1 MAAVA
6 AVGSND
12 EDERVDEDNGNCGNI
27 HNDNNDG
34 DGNFNA
40 MTHRYFLQRLGLIAD
55 EVDWPANITINSST
69 TQRIHVAASAG
80 NATDT
85 RIIGGSDR
93 AYSSRGARGGGATSA
108 SSLCSGWRARDAL
121 TSILGEKACMVKSDS
136 GLTAMELLVL
146 ENKIRRGEGLS
157 SLSKSSPAAA
167 ASSSAA
173 SSPLTTTSASSQ
185 VVVSSVDSILASIL
199 NPEGNSNNLEAPM
212 MQQLIKSEH
221 VRKAFDAA
229 AYAILRGECRRSQQ
243 PDASSSN
250 AGTTTTASSCVAVD
264 GGLAYDPPLVLAMEA
279 IRRSRIA
286 ILTDASSGSCK
297 SVPPFLKKNHTIP
310 WFHVPVNMA
319 GGEGGAGLEKPST
332 KEVSTISSSL
342 ALVSPAGGIPSSNV
356 MKLGS
361 NKVSLGVVD
370 TVVDMEKKQ
379 TMKRSHQDDGN
390 EVSNSITKRIKLAA
404 IAGTS
409 ASSGTSDKEKKKQ
422 SGESGSGGKKV
433 KKDKIHNGDF
443 TTTSKLAKSI
453 SEKTRPIPTN
463 NNTKQ
468 TSPPPTQLKSLSTS
482 KHQSISP
489 TGYTTKKYS
498 RLPSSTAA
506 EDAAA
511 ASSSLSDNPAIT
523 RAIVSGAA
531 LKLFREYAPDFD
543 GGDDSANATAIMS
556 TIIHGTNLVGTA
568 SERDEPTEESPM
580 QASPPSTS
588 SMKITDKISSD
599 MKNVNMQDI
608 VSRATT
614 FGLRVWNE
622 SRRVARQWDQRLE
635 FRLDSALS
643 RVNGVLGDCDVGV
656 DPRTTNPFLVRPAHT
671 LPLIV
676 PNSFVTVKL
685 GDLTDESEGQEG
697 NYNARMMRQG
707 PSNLLKDNEW
717 TESCLPRLLDILSK
731 GAGHAIVHDME
742 WMHRAGR
749 VANMLETMARSS
761 SVSAAPTSQSSSR
774 YQVPPRT
781 MRRTRHPN
789 FGPHLIVTSSGEDFD
804 AFSAEFGRLGGLHQS
819 VFSTGTGRV
828 NSVVARDTDG
838 ENYNLL
844 RILPYHGSKVQRRQ
858 LRKHFGTIS
867 PSPVSHFSF
876 LGGLPDSPFH
886 VVLTTYSE
894 LMEDYAHFCHIPFQ
908 VVILDDGLSCLGCS
922 YTDPHGDISKLW
934 NGLWSKFD
942 FGLGSVGVTDNGCK
956 VFAPWDFSREVSGL
970 EPEGDTS
977 KNSITPKNINATDG
991 LVEDRVGS
999 HARFPIGL
1007 TARHRILLASGMH
1020 TQFQGQAHKAS
1031 VLGLLS
1037 FLAPQ
1042 FADAII
1048 DDWEQSR
1055 DSRCKQSMSC
1065 LRSMIARLVVV
1076 YSGDATVRSPENLIA
1091 LSLRSLNGELP
1102 LRSYLT
1108 NSNEREGDG
1117 LDELVRSQKIV
1128 HSQKIASS
1136 WFPPTS
1142 SIRKEIQMMSPK
1154 PLLAVFKRSNATGF
1168 FCEEITTASCL
1179 TTAGATGCVVGLSA
1193 YRAAVRCGRCFT
1205 SESGLKQH
1213 IISSHALPGTW
1224 VCRYCRGDCGSSQ
1237 ARSHHERACRVPRRF
1252 CLPSSTGSDVAPSSV
1267 GKGGGKQPKRKEVE
1281 SSVKFAVDS
1290 TEMKIVTGHAGVWLL
1305 ANGKFVVKVEGKLLV
1320 DNESERNGPLLF
1332 DTAEL
1337 ASKKFDQ
1344 VSAER
1349 AVWKLKMTNPQQS
1362 KSRNILAGNKK
1373 KNKAEGKADIVTPD
1387 LSVIDIKKLPPH
1399 VKPLLRDPNFTS
1411 RTGGNSKRYVYA
1423 YRGVCR
1429 QERKGHE
1436 RWQSQI
1442 SFNGQNHY
1450 LGTFDS
1456 EWDAAAVYAW
1466 AHLILYGE
1474 EATKNAQRE
1483 GEEAAAAFKQNLKE
1497 IAEGRTP
1504 APSPKPAVKKKRGA
1518 PKKKVNT
1525 TSSAKPSVESSIYTS
1540 QEAVGN
1546 TVNSETTKP
1555 TSDIPPKAKIVA
1567 AATTPTATSVHGK
1580 KKRPV
1585 SSKEWSKLKMEC
1597 AMMLSSGTKGTSKAS
1612 VLATRKDIADMN
1624 EQTLLKNVSDY
1635 TASDSIS
1642 SVSKKFL
1649 DTIQS
1654 PGNIF
1659 FQLPATCDSSC
1670 ALPMR
1675 PCLIGLRASDFGWD
1689 VNKFMD
1695 LCQDVSVE
1703 NSILSSKISFEC
1715 GIANTSFFAFVFS
1728 SPFSLGRASKE
1739 SNDALVL
1746 NSPQIGNTLGMPVG
1760 NLDCNVGGLE
1770 FSCSEMAAKIL
1781 CVPLKCSNFQFIACN
1796 DDDIITLNGRRL
1808 YASMGPLPLR
1818 NRDICSVGARVFI
1831 FVETAV
1837 HKN

>member
-1 MAAVA
+1 MQQ
-6 AVGSND
+6 
-12 EDERVDEDNGNCGNI
+12 I
-27 HNDNNDG
+27 
-34 DGNFNA
+34 
-40 MTHRYFLQRLGLIAD
+40 
-55 EVDWPANITINSST
+55 INS
-69 TQRIHVAASAG
+69 
-80 NATDT
+80 D
-85 RIIGGSDR
+85 
-93 AYSSRGARGGGATSA
+93 
-108 SSLCSGWRARDAL
+108 
-121 TSILGEKACMVKSDS
+121 
-136 GLTAMELLVL
+136 
-146 ENKIRRGEGLS
+146 
-157 SLSKSSPAAA
+157 
-167 ASSSAA
+167 
-173 SSPLTTTSASSQ
+173 
-185 VVVSSVDSILASIL
+185 
-199 NPEGNSNNLEAPM
+199 
-212 MQQLIKSEH
+212 H

-250 AGTTTTASSCVAVD
+250 AATPTTASSSVSVD
-264 GGLAYDPPLVLAMEA
+264 THYLGYDPPLVLAMEA

-319 GGEGGAGLEKPST
+319 GGEGGADSEKSSP
-332 KEVSTISSSL
+332 KEVSTISSSS
-342 ALVSPAGGIPSSNV
+342 ALISSAGEIPSSSV
-356 MKLGS
+356 MELGS
-361 NKVSLGVVD
+361 NKVSLGM
-370 TVVDMEKKQ
+370 VDMAVEMAQKLTK
-379 TMKRSHQDDGN
+379 KRSHPDDGN
-390 EVSNSITKRIKLAA
+390 EGSNSITKRIKLAA
-404 IAGTS
+404 MAGTS
-409 ASSGTSDKEKKKQ
+409 ASPLSSGTSDKEQKIQ
-422 SGESGSGGKKV
+422 SGESRSGGKKV
-433 KKDKIHNGDF
+433 KKDRMHNADV
-443 TTTSKLAKSI
+443 TTTSHSAKSI
-453 SEKTRPIPTN
+453 SQTTKLSPTIN
-463 NNTKQ
+463 NKKQ
-468 TSPPPTQLKSLSTS
+468 TSPPPTLLKSLSTT

-498 RLPSSTAA
+498 RLPSSTVAD
-506 EDAAA
+506 EAAA

-523 RAIVSGAA
+523 RAIISGAA
-531 LKLFREYAPDFD
+531 MKLFSEYASDFD
-543 GGDDSANATAIMS
+543 GGDDSANTTSIMS
-556 TIIHGTNLVGTA
+556 TIIHGTNLVVTA
-568 SERDEPTEESPM
+568 SERNETTEESPM

-588 SMKITDKISSD
+588 SMKPKVTDKITSD

-608 VSRATT
+608 LARAAT

-622 SRRVARQWDQRLE
+622 SCKVARQCDQRLE

-643 RVNGVLGDCDVGV
+643 RVNGVGGGCGVGEES
-656 DPRTTNPFLVRPAHT
+656 RIANPFLVRPAHT
-671 LPLIV
+671 LPLIA
-676 PNSFVTVKL
+676 PNSFVTLKVDEL
-685 GDLTDESEGQEG
+685 IEESEDQES
-697 NYNARMMRQG
+697 NYNARLMNQG

-731 GAGHAIVHDME
+731 GSGHAIVHDVE

-749 VANMLETMARSS
+749 VANMLQAMSRSS

-774 YQVPPRT
+774 HQVPPRT
-781 MRRTRHPN
+781 TRRTRHPN

-804 AFSAEFGRLGGLHQS
+804 AFSAVFGRLGWGLHQS
-819 VFSTGTGRV
+819 VISTRTSKI
-828 NSVVARDTDG
+828 NSVFTRDTDG
-838 ENYNLL
+838 ESENLL
-844 RILPYHGSKVQRRQ
+844 RVLPYHGSKVQRRQ
-858 LRKHFGTIS
+858 LRKHFGTVS
-867 PSPVSHFSF
+867 PSPGSHFSF

-908 VVILDDGLSCLGCS
+908 VVILDDGMSWLGCS
-922 YTDPHGDISKLW
+922 HTDPQGDIGKLW

-942 FGLGSVGVTDNGCK
+942 FGSGSVGVADNGCQ
-956 VFAPWDFSREVSGL
+956 VFAPWDFSREVPGL
-970 EPEGDTS
+970 EPEGDTI
-977 KNSITPKNINATDG
+977 KNSSNPKNIIAADG

-1020 TQFQGQAHKAS
+1020 TQFQGQVHKAS
-1031 VLGLLS
+1031 VLGLLK

-1055 DSRCKQSMSC
+1055 VSRCKQSMSC

-1076 YSGDATVRSPENLIA
+1076 YSGDAIVRSPENLIA

-1102 LRSYLT
+1102 LRSCIT
-1108 NSNEREGDG
+1108 NGSEREGDG
-1117 LDELVRSQKIV
+1117 LDELVRSQKII

-1142 SIRKEIQMMSPK
+1142 SIRKEIQMMSLK
-1154 PLLAVFKRSNATGF
+1154 PVLALFKRSNATGF
-1168 FCEEITTASCL
+1168 FCEEITTASSL
-1179 TTAGATGCVVGLSA
+1179 TTAGATGSVVGLSA

-1213 IISSHALPGTW
+1213 IISSHAPPGTW
-1224 VCRYCRGDCGSSQ
+1224 LCRCCGGDCGSSQ

-1252 CLPSSTGSDVAPSSV
+1252 CLPSSTGTDVAPCSV
-1267 GKGGGKQPKRKEVE
+1267 GKGGGKQHKRKEVE
-1281 SSVKFAVDS
+1281 STVEFAVDS
-1290 TEMKIVTGHAGVWLL
+1290 TGMKIVTGHAGVWLL
-1305 ANGKFVVKVEGKLLV
+1305 SNGKFVVKVDGKLLV
-1320 DNESERNGPLLF
+1320 DNESERNDPLLF

-1337 ASKKFDQ
+1337 ASKKFEQ

-1349 AVWKLKMTNPQQS
+1349 AVRKLKINYPPQT

-1373 KNKAEGKADIVTPD
+1373 KNKAEAKADIVTPD

-1474 EATKNAQRE
+1474 EATKKAQRE
-1483 GEEAAAAFKQNLKE
+1483 GEEAAAAFKQNLME

-1504 APSPKPAVKKKRGA
+1504 TSSPKPAVKKKRGA
-1518 PKKKVNT
+1518 PKKKVDT
-1525 TSSAKPSVESSIYTS
+1525 TNSAKPSVESSIDTS

-1546 TVNSETTKP
+1546 AVKPEITKP
-1555 TSDIPPKAKIVA
+1555 TSDIPQKAKFVA

-1649 DTIQS
+1649 YTIQS
-1654 PGNIF
+1654 PGNNF
-1659 FQLPATCDSSC
+1659 FQLPAACNSSS

-1703 NSILSSKISFEC
+1703 NSILSSKISFEF
-1715 GIANTSFFAFVFS
+1715 GIANTSFFAFVFT

-1739 SNDALVL
+1739 SNDALLL
-1746 NSPQIGNTLGMPVG
+1746 NAPQIGNTLGMPVG
-1760 NLDCNVGGLE
+1760 NLDCDVGGLD

-1781 CVPLKCSNFQFIACN
+1781 CVPSKCSNFQFIACN
-1796 DDDIITLNGRRL
+1796 DDDIITLNGRRMN
-1808 YASMGPLPLR
+1808 ASMGPLPLR
-1818 NRDICSVGARVFI
+1818 DRDICSVGARVFLFIENI
-1831 FVETAV
+1831 FP
-1837 HKN
+1837 HLHGQYKS